1 MYLINKNEIRIS
13 KFLKGGAFVSLAKS
27 NSFDTHPIE
36 GEIYKSDRI
45 DNFGYLLNFDDK
57 FDYNRVRPL
66 FSQEIDFENFDQN
79 MFVTI
84 ILTLNLFLKYIDFLQ
99 KDDDLNDQTF
109 LHGPNTNVNK
119 EEAKKIRKK
128 LVILGISVLKALGL
142 YNHNENIFV
151 EFDDFEKKV
160 FGNYSKGNVIARNN
174 YPNLFKNNASKLD
187 IARTFKEDFIR
198 NPNAARLD
206 GLIILLNNG
215 DYSDVNNFIKNT
227 IEKDIFLYNGIE
239 SFTEGVNVSFYFLKS
254 FYEIIKELKPLVLTD
269 EECLKIYFRQKLVDP
284 PSYNMINPRFLG
296 GGNYDQLEYM
306 LNGGSLNTIVR
317 IPNLSNYFKSQLRFV
332 EQKLK
337 IHNKNLSEKS
347 RKDIEQIIDA
357 LERHETNLKKQ
368 FELLKNAHLI
378 DEDEIK
384 IDLHSDKLKKAK
396 NSLNKHIRYSGF
408 LGDILRTIAQ
418 NIKKEMK
425 DPVAAFERLQ

>member
-1 MYLINKNEIRIS
+1 MVIYL
-13 KFLKGGAFVSLAKS
+13 
-27 NSFDTHPIE
+27 T
-36 GEIYKSDRI
+36 
-45 DNFGYLLNFDDK
+45 FDDK

-66 FSQEIDFENFDQN
+66 FSQEIDFEKFDQN

-84 ILTLNLFLKYIDFLQ
+84 ILTLNLFYKYREFLQ
-99 KDDDLNDQTF
+99 KDLNVTTTLPGVGDK
-109 LHGPNTNVNK
+109 NR

-128 LVILGISVLKALGL
+128 LVILGISVLKVLGL
-142 YNHNENIFV
+142 YSHNENRFV

-160 FGNYSKGNVIARNN
+160 FGNYSKGTV
-174 YPNLFKNNASKLD
+174 PNEKLDLFINNAPKLD
-187 IARTFKEDFIR
+187 IARTFKESFIR
-198 NPNAARLD
+198 STGNNVGYNIELD
-206 GLIILLNNG
+206 SPDGFLVVTNDLYN
-215 DYSDVNNFIKNT
+215 DVNNFIKDK
-227 IEKDIFLYNGIE
+227 IEKDIF
-239 SFTEGVNVSFYFLKS
+239 FRFPHFDYFRTDRVIDAYYLKS

-269 EECLKIYFRQKLVDP
+269 EECLKIYFKQKLVDP